1 MPFRGHEFLCFS
13 PGTSEK
19 ETHCPLGRKRRAGSL
34 SCSRILT
41 FYGPYIQTSPL
52 FSSALQAP
60 QLLLSRDLIPVRQ
73 QHLQDPVRS
82 VIGGCQGICHSILP
96 RGPPLSS
103 LFRCRPGAPS
113 QTELPHLSPVLRKTA
128 DAGTTF
134 KCDVVGMF
142 QPRKICLLRPHIID
156 RDVIKQISLFFQP
169 LREDL

>member
-1 MPFRGHEFLCFS
+1 MVLIYKRLHCF
-13 PGTSEK
+13 
-19 ETHCPLGRKRRAGSL
+19 PL
-34 SCSRILT
+34 
-41 FYGPYIQTSPL
+41 P
-52 FSSALQAP
+52 LQAP

-82 VIGGCQGICHSILP
+82 VIGGCQGICHSIL
-96 RGPPLSS
+96 REDR
-103 LFRCRPGAPS
+103 RCHFSDADRAHRPKQSCRIFLPS
-113 QTELPHLSPVLRKTA
+113 CEKTA